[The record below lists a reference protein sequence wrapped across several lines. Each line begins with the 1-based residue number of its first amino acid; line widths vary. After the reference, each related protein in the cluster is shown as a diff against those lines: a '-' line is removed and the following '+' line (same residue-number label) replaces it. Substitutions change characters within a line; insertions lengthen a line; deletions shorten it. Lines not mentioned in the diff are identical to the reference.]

1 MIEEKTMHFEKIN
14 IIHFRNFEN
23 LDIKL
28 NNKNVI
34 FGLNDV
40 GKTNFLNAIRAVF
53 DYKFR
58 NSINEKD
65 FFEMDVHNP
74 IDIVVSLSLEPTIVD
89 EDDQLLIAH
98 LKGALHDNV
107 SHPNTIKIRLK
118 ISWDEKQRDT
128 LIEMFWGN
136 NDNPT
141 ELSAIPTKG
150 ISRTEIDNLFLP
162 VYMEPLNDGVK
173 DFQRSRN
180 SLLSFFEESD
190 PTLTEQIQVK
200 NSEINDLLSKS
211 DIVTGLQEELTSEY
225 SDLRDEHSKIILNSE
240 QQIGRLS
247 TGLKPYVQLENNSS
261 LYPSSGD
268 GRKKFLSY
276 AIKNLLAK
284 KSEQQKIIIHLIEE
298 PENSLHKSLQ
308 KSLSRKI
315 FKPNDPNFYK
325 YIFLTTHSS
334 EIVSEMDDTMLIR
347 LGLSNSHSTMFTVPN
362 NFKNIRKMYSEQ
374 VSEAIFYNKVFLVEG
389 PSEKI
394 LFESI
399 LSINNVFIEEHG
411 GYILN
416 IRGIGFKP
424 YFNLLT
430 GIGINVFV
438 RTDNDAKPNKSGE
451 QDYKFTGVKRLIDLF
466 NNNKHVLKYIDKW
479 SKGVHYE
486 KVVND
491 LETQKENIY
500 TNNQDIKELRK
511 QNLFISRNDL
521 EHDMVLAS
529 NENII
534 ADLKDKDFT
543 SATEVVDYL
552 QSSKQ
557 KNMVEFVKVMSH
569 TTSQNLYE
577 SLDGLKEFVDA
588 N

>member
-1 MIEEKTMHFEKIN
+1 MHFEKIN
-14 IIHFRNFEN
+14 IIHFRNFEK

-347 LGLSNSHSTMFTVPN
+347 LGLSNYHSTMFTVPN

>member
-1 MIEEKTMHFEKIN
+1 MHFENIK
-14 IIHFRNFEN
+14 IIHFRNFET

-28 NNKNVI
+28 DNKNVI

-65 FFEMDVHNP
+65 FFEMDLHNP
-74 IDIVVSLSLEPTIVD
+74 IDIIVSLSLESTITD
-89 EDDQLLIAH
+89 EDDQLLIAN
-98 LKGALHDNV
+98 LKGARHDNV
-107 SHPNTIKIRLK
+107 SNPNIIKIRLK

-136 NDNPT
+136 NDNLT
-141 ELSAIPTKG
+141 ELSTIPTKG

-180 SLLSFFEESD
+180 SLLSLFEESD
-190 PTLTEQIQVK
+190 PNLTEKIQIK
-200 NSEINDLLSKS
+200 NSEINELLSKS
-211 DIVTGLQEELTSEY
+211 DIVTHLQDELTSEY
-225 SDLRDEHSKIILNSE
+225 SDIRDENSKIILNSE
-240 QQIGRLS
+240 QQIGKLP
-247 TGLKPYVQLENNSS
+247 TGLKPYVQLENSSS

-284 KSEQQKIIIHLIEE
+284 KNEQQKIIIHLIEE

-315 FKPNDPNFYK
+315 FNPNDPNFYK

-347 LGLSNSHSTMFTVPN
+347 LGLSNSHSTMFTVPQA
-362 NFKNIRKMYSEQ
+362 FKNIRKMYSEHI
-374 VSEAIFYNKVFLVEG
+374 SEAIFYNKVFLVEG
-389 PSEKI
+389 PSEKL

-399 LSINNVFIEEHG
+399 LSINNIFIEEQG

-424 YFNLLT
+424 YFELLS
-430 GIGINVFV
+430 GIGIKIFV
-438 RTDNDAKPNKSGE
+438 RTDNDIKPNHPGE
-451 QDYKFTGVKRLIDLF
+451 KVYALPGVKRLVNLFDDTKAALQSPQFWLDGVQYRNNIKDLDF
-466 NNNKHVLKYIDKW
+466 IKKYIYNDPDMKVLHDQNLYI
-479 SKGVHYE
+479 SK
-486 KVVND
+486 ND
-491 LETQKENIY
+491 LET
-500 TNNQDIKELRK
+500 
-511 QNLFISRNDL
+511 
-521 EHDMVLAS
+521 DMVLAS
-529 NENII
+529 GDSII
-534 ADLKDKDFT
+534 ADLKDKELKST
-543 SATEVVDYL
+543 TEVVNYL

-557 KNMVEFVKVMSH
+557 KNMVEFVKVMSN
-569 TTSQNLYE
+569 TTSQKLYE
-577 SLDGLKEFVDA
+577 NLDGLKEFVGE

>member
-14 IIHFRNFEN
+14 IIHFRNFEK

-491 LETQKENIY
+491 LETQKEKIY

>member
-1 MIEEKTMHFEKIN
+1 MHFENIK
-14 IIHFRNFEN
+14 IIHFRNFET

-28 NNKNVI
+28 DNKNVI

-65 FFEMDVHNP
+65 FFEMDFHNP
-74 IDIVVSLSLEPTIVD
+74 IDIIVSLSLDAD
-89 EDDQLLIAH
+89 EDDHFLIAN

-107 SHPNTIKIRLK
+107 LHPNIIKIRLK

-128 LIEMFWGN
+128 IIEMFWGN

-141 ELSAIPTKG
+141 ELSIIPTRG
-150 ISRTEIDNLFLP
+150 ISRTEIDNLFSP

-180 SLLSFFEESD
+180 SLLSLFEESD

-200 NSEINDLLSKS
+200 NAEINELLSKS
-211 DIVTGLQEELTSEY
+211 DIVTGLQKNLTNEY
-225 SDLRDEHSKIILNSE
+225 SDLRDEHSKIVLNSE

-268 GRKKFLSY
+268 GRKKILSY

-315 FKPNDPNFYK
+315 FNPNDPNFYK

-399 LSINNVFIEEHG
+399 LSINNVFIEEQG

-424 YFNLLT
+424 YFNLLRS
-430 GIGINVFV
+430 IGINVFV

-451 QDYKFTGVKRLIDLF
+451 QYYKFTGVKRLIDLF
-466 NNNKHVLKYIDKW
+466 NDNNHVLQHTQEW
-479 SKGVHYE
+479 SQGLHYNC
-486 KVVND
+486 VVED
-491 LETQKENIY
+491 LEHQKNLIY
-500 TNNQDIKELRK
+500 NSQDINSLRT
-511 QNLFISRNDL
+511 QNLFISKNDL
-521 EHDMVLAS
+521 ENDMLLTS
-529 NENII
+529 SDSII
-534 ADLKDKDFT
+534 NDLKNERLT
-543 SATEVVDYL
+543 STADVVNYL

-557 KNMVEFVKVMSH
+557 KNMVEFVKVMSN
-569 TTSQNLYE
+569 TTSQKLYDN
-577 SLDGLKEFVDA
+577 LDGLKEFVDA

>member
-1 MIEEKTMHFEKIN
+1 MLEEKAMHFKNIKIT
-14 IIHFRNFEN
+14 HFRNFEA

-28 NNKNVI
+28 DNKNVI

-74 IDIVVSLSLEPTIVD
+74 IDIIVSLSLESTIAD
-89 EDDQLLIAH
+89 EDDQLLIAY

-136 NDNPT
+136 NDSPK
-141 ELSAIPTKG
+141 ELSTIPTKG
-150 ISRTEIDNLFLP
+150 ISRTAIDNLFSP

-190 PTLTEQIQVK
+190 PTLTEQIHVK

-211 DIVTGLQEELTSEY
+211 DIVTGLQEELTNEY

-276 AIKNLLAK
+276 AIKNLLVK

-315 FKPNDPNFYK
+315 FNPNDPNFYK
-325 YIFLTTHSS
+325 YIFLTTHSN

-347 LGLSNSHSTMFTVPN
+347 LGLSNSHSAMFKVPS

-399 LSINNVFIEEHG
+399 LSINNIFIEEQG

-430 GIGINVFV
+430 DIGINVFV

-451 QDYKFTGVKRLIDLF
+451 QDYKFTGIKRLIDLF
-466 NNNKHVLKYIDKW
+466 NNNNHVLKYPNKW
-479 SKGVHYE
+479 SNGVHYPE
-486 KVVND
+486 IVKN
-491 LETQKENIY
+491 LETQKDNIY
-500 TNNQDIKELRK
+500 TNNPDIKELRK

-529 NENII
+529 SKNII

-543 SATEVVDYL
+543 SAADVVDYL
-552 QSSKQ
+552 QNSKQ
-557 KNMVEFVKVMSH
+557 KNMVEFVKVMSN
-569 TTSQNLYE
+569 TTSQKLYE
-577 SLDGLKEFVDA
+577 NLDGLKEFVDA